1 MRALQRRVKTCH
13 DRECICARTGS
24 LSRDT
29 LENVVDEGVQDGHR
43 LVRDTRVGVDLLED
57 YTRAQLPVS
66 LHVL

>member
-1 MRALQRRVKTCH
+1 MKSKKRR
-13 DRECICARTGS
+13 RTGC
-24 LSRDT
+24 LGGDT
-29 LENVVDEGVQDGHR
+29 LEDVIDERVENGHR